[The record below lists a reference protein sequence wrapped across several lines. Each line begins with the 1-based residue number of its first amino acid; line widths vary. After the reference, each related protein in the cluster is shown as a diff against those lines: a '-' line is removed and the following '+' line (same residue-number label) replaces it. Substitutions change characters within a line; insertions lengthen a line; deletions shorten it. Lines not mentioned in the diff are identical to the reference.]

1 MAQDRPPVLTI
12 GLTGGVASGKSTAAG
27 AFGALHVP
35 MLNADQVA
43 RDVVA
48 PGTPA
53 LKRIRD
59 EFGAGFLTAAGELDR
74 PKMRRHVFGDAAARR
89 ALERITHPAI
99 RERMLAWRD
108 AQAAPYCILDVPI
121 LVESG
126 MDALVDRVLVIDAPE
141 EVQVERLRQR
151 DRISIELARQM
162 LAAQAPRA
170 QRLEHADDVIANTG
184 TVAELC
190 AAVAR
195 LHGFYLELAR
205 SGRRQAPGLHLP

>member
-1 MAQDRPPVLTI
+1 MAEARPAVLTI

-27 AFGALHVP
+27 AFGALDVP

-43 RDVVA
+43 RDIVA

-53 LKRIRD
+53 LKQIRD
-59 EFGAGFLTAAGELDR
+59 TFGAEFLTTGGELDR

-108 AQAAPYCILDVPI
+108 AQAGPYCILDVPI

-151 DRISIELARQM
+151 DRISAELAQQM

-170 QRLEHADDVIANTG
+170 QRLEHADDVITNTG

-195 LHGFYLELAR
+195 LHAFYLDLAR
-205 SGRRQAPGLHLP
+205 SGRRQAAGLHLP

>member
-27 AFGALHVP
+27 AFGALDVP

-48 PGTPA
+48 RGTPA
-53 LKRIRD
+53 LKRIR
-59 EFGAGFLTAAGELDR
+59 EELGAQFLTADGELDR

-190 AAVAR
+190 SAVAR

>member
-1 MAQDRPPVLTI
+1 MAEDRPPILTI

-35 MLNADQVA
+35 LLNADEVA
-43 RDVVA
+43 REIVA
-48 PGTPA
+48 RGTPA
-53 LKRIRD
+53 LRHIRD
-59 EFGAGFLTAAGELDR
+59 EFGPEFLTADGELDR

-89 ALERITHPAI
+89 ALEHITHPAI
-99 RERMLAWRD
+99 RERMLAWRN
-108 AQAAPYCILDVPI
+108 AQAGPYCMLDVPI

-151 DRISIELARQM
+151 DRIGADLALQM

-170 QRLEHADDVIANTG
+170 QRLERADDVIANTG

-190 AAVAR
+190 ANVAR
-195 LHGFYLELAR
+195 LHAFYLDLAR
-205 SGRRQAPGLHLP
+205 TGRRHAAGLHLP

>member
-1 MAQDRPPVLTI
+1 MAEDRPPVLTV

-35 MLNADQVA
+35 LLNADQVA

-48 PGTPA
+48 RGTPA
-53 LKRIRD
+53 LKRIRE
-59 EFGAGFLTAAGELDR
+59 EFGAEFLTAEGELDR
-74 PKMRRHVFGDAAARR
+74 PKMRRHVFADAAARR

-99 RERMLAWRD
+99 RERMLAWRN
-108 AQAAPYCILDVPI
+108 AQTAPYCMLDVPI

-141 EVQVERLRQR
+141 ALQVERLRQR
-151 DRISIELARQM
+151 DRIGADLALQM

-170 QRLEHADDVIANTG
+170 QRLERADDVIANAG

-190 AAVAR
+190 ASVAR
-195 LHGFYLELAR
+195 LHAFYLELAR
-205 SGRRQAPGLHLP
+205 SGRRQAAGMHLP

>member
-1 MAQDRPPVLTI
+1 MAEARPAVLTI

-27 AFGALHVP
+27 AFGALDVP

-59 EFGAGFLTAAGELDR
+59 EFGAVFLTAGGELDR
-74 PKMRRHVFGDAAARR
+74 ARMRRHVFGDAAARR

-108 AQAAPYCILDVPI
+108 AQAGPYCILDVPI

-151 DRISIELARQM
+151 DRIGAELAQQM

-170 QRLEHADDVIANTG
+170 QRLEHADDVITNTG

-195 LHGFYLELAR
+195 LHAFYLDLAR
-205 SGRRQAPGLHLP
+205 SGRRQATGLHLP